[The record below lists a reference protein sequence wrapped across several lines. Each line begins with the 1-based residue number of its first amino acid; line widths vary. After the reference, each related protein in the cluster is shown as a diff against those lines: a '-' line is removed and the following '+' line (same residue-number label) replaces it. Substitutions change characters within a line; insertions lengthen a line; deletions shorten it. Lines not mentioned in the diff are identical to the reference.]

1 MCVHRR
7 ATLRARTWPPFL
19 LFHTA
24 FISLVTLE
32 CFFFFFFPFSVHFHL
47 SPDEHF
53 PRFKQC
59 LLCCGRRRGGVR
71 FISVSSPREL
81 CPSRPPCFILLPTE
95 LIKIN
100 MVLFAYIRLA
110 CNLADGGAPRG
121 TAAACIWICFRK
133 MPGKKPQ
140 AQRAHTHVGAQGHGS
155 VFSREAKKKKRRN
168 QAPFKGEV
176 GGTSLLLPQ
185 IQGTRVG
192 WA

>member
-1 MCVHRR
+1 MR
-7 ATLRARTWPPFL
+7 ASESHAQSQDLA
-19 LFHTA
+19 
-24 FISLVTLE
+24 SLSALPHSIYQP
-32 CFFFFFFPFSVHFHL
+32 CHSGMFFFFFFPFSVHFHL

>member
-1 MCVHRR
+1 MQACACACIGEPRSEPGPG
-7 ATLRARTWPPFL
+7 LPFCSSTQHL
-19 LFHTA
+19 SAL
-24 FISLVTLE
+24 SLWNV
-32 CFFFFFFPFSVHFHL
+32 FFVFFFFPFSVHFHL

-53 PRFKQC
+53 PQFKQC

-155 VFSREAKKKKRRN
+155 VFSREAKKKEKKKPSPLQR
-168 QAPFKGEV
+168 
-176 GGTSLLLPQ
+176 
-185 IQGTRVG
+185 
-192 WA
+192 